1 MAKIDRKI
9 RRFIGFVLLAV
20 IVVTCFSVRLY
31 FDAQYKAATREL
43 NEAIE
48 RHEEMQR
55 QQERLLKFQ
64 REYGTR
70 PQYGPRAY

>member
-1 MAKIDRKI
+1 MANIDRKI
-9 RRFIGFVLLAV
+9 RRFIGVALLVV
-20 IVVTCFSVRLY
+20 IVVTCFSIWLY
-31 FDAQYKAATREL
+31 FDQQYQAATREL

-64 REYGTR
+64 REHGTR
-70 PQYGPRAY
+70 PQYGPGAY